1 MIIHAKIEELSK
13 YIFPINISPP
23 IEREPCDK
31 TSPAITTFK
40 VKAIKAGIPDE
51 EK

>member
-1 MIIHAKIEELSK
+1 MEELSK

-23 IEREPCDK
+23 IERESCAN

-40 VKAIKAGIPDE
+40 VKPIKAGIPE
-51 EK
+51 AEK